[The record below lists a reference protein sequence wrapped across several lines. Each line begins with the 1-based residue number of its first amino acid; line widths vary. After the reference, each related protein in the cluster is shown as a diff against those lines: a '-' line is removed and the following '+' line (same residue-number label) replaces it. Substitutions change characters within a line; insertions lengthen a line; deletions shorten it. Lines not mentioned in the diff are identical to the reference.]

1 MASPLGSSLSP
12 ALNSWLLFCHLHR
25 TFSSHSPALQHV
37 CLPSACSCSYY
48 LFCSSQ
54 LPGKLPWLIPPL
66 QHCLPLPCLNGWCW
80 KGLLT
85 FMCVYVCVCVC
96 VNHSVVSDFLQPY
109 GLSMGFSKKEYSFFS
124 RGSSRP
130 RDRTQIP
137 CTAGGFFTIWA
148 TREASYMCA
157 FFLTQSYICVC
168 ECVCVYKVIMYL
180 VLCGCLTL
188 DLKGCISYTFLMNVR
203 KSAL

>member
-1 MASPLGSSLSP
+1 MSVCLLP
-12 ALNSWLLFCHLHR
+12 AVAHT
-25 TFSSHSPALQHV
+25 TFSALHIFQESFHDWYHPCSTAYPFPASMGDVEKVYLLLCV
-37 CLPSACSCSYY
+37 C
-48 LFCSSQ
+48 
-54 LPGKLPWLIPPL
+54 
-66 QHCLPLPCLNGWCW
+66 
-80 KGLLT
+80 
-85 FMCVYVCVCVC
+85 MCVCVCVC